1 MKAKFKDLI
10 FNSYKELNKWL
21 KENTFKVI
29 TLKDYGQDIQ
39 KIWVH
44 ESGEILNCDFY
55 GSIYIGKF
63 IDMKKLVVGN
73 HLNIWDD
80 EKNRYVIYSKLFVE
94 ELN

>member
-1 MKAKFKDLI
+1 MEAKFKHLK
-10 FNSYKELNKWL
+10 FNSYKELDKWL

-29 TLKDYGQDIQ
+29 TLKDYGQDMQ

-44 ESGEILNCDFY
+44 ESGEILNCDFH
-55 GSIYIGKF
+55 GSIYNGKF
-63 IDMKKLVVGN
+63 INMKKLVVGN
-73 HLNIWDD
+73 HLNIWND

>member
-29 TLKDYGQDIQ
+29 TLKDYGQDMQ

-44 ESGEILNCDFY
+44 ESGEILYCDFH

-80 EKNRYVIYSKLFVE
+80 EKNRYIIYSKLFVE